1 MLGWSPAALVH
12 LQDSFTSV
20 TKGILSNN
28 KDVVGLLAEGIQNLA
43 QLHPE
48 LYDSTFVDKFLDQF
62 LLNRIGSNVLLNQY
76 LASIDQSLG
85 RDFDVSRSR
94 KNPGTVDP
102 ECDVTEICR
111 ETAEEVRR
119 ICRYYQ
125 MPVPNI
131 GVETHDV
138 TTEDHADLKFAFI
151 PGIISYI
158 VQEILKNSCRATLE
172 LYSSDLDR
180 HPIHVI
186 VCDQMLD

>member
-1 MLGWSPAALVH
+1 MVGVLVNAL
-12 LQDSFTSV
+12 
-20 TKGILSNN
+20 K
-28 KDVVGLLAEGIQNLA
+28 A
-43 QLHPE
+43 
-48 LYDSTFVDKFLDQF
+48 
-62 LLNRIGSNVLLNQY
+62 VLTYPHSGKSSCL
-76 LASIDQSLG
+76 
-85 RDFDVSRSR
+85 RSR

-102 ECDVTEICR
+102 ECDVTEICK

-138 TTEDHADLKFAFI
+138 TTEEHADLKFAFI
-151 PGIISYI
+151 PGIINYI

-180 HPIHVI
+180 HPIQIIICGTTLIGSFFGGQTRHRIKFLRFAPISISFIYLGQKYQYNNLTRFVPKM
-186 VCDQMLD
+186 VL